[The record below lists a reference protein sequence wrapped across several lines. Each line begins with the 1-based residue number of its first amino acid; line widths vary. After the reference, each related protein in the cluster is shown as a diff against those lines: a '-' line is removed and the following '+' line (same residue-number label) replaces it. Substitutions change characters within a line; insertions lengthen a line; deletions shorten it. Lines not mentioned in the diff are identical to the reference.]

1 MHEHTDYS
9 MKTNIY
15 FYAFLNLLW
24 YLGKQ
29 HSHKTCLLL
38 KKKKKMNLQS
48 VPQSGENTGS
58 KFSNKIPQETNLHS
72 KTGTEI
78 ELIK

>member
-1 MHEHTDYS
+1 MFV
-9 MKTNIY
+9 I
-15 FYAFLNLLW
+15 
-24 YLGKQ
+24 
-29 HSHKTCLLL
+29 

-78 ELIK
+78 ELIKQGGMMKGNVTKRETQQRGSK

>member
-38 KKKKKMNLQS
+38 KKKKKDES
-48 VPQSGENTGS
+48 AICATKWG
-58 KFSNKIPQETNLHS
+58 KHRK
-72 KTGTEI
+72 
-78 ELIK
+78 

>member
-38 KKKKKMNLQS
+38 KKKKMNLQS

-58 KFSNKIPQETNLHS
+58 KAPIRYHRKLIFTVKQELKLN
-72 KTGTEI
+72 
-78 ELIK
+78 